1 MASGFKLYAIGTV
14 ASDLVNGNAPI
25 KVFLH
30 EIMSNVDGAIGDDN
44 NISETVKTSDSK
56 VYAINMNSSGTVNA
70 IWLNN
75 NSNRVTPP
83 NVRSG
88 EKVEIWKLGDSD
100 KYYWK
105 TMSSELDLRKLEHVK
120 WVFVNT
126 SAAGETQI
134 DDSNSYS
141 FTMSTLNK
149 MMKIHTSDSDGELT
163 THDIELDTKEGVLK
177 YKDGKGNFFELT
189 SSDDGFTL
197 NTNNK
202 VNVITNEATITANT
216 LTIQTNKTSINP

>member
-1 MASGFKLYAIGTV
+1 MSSGFKLYAIGTV
-14 ASDLVNGNAPI
+14 ASDLISGNAPI

-44 NISETVKTSDSK
+44 NISENVKTSDNK

-70 IWLNN
+70 VWINN

-88 EKVEIWKLGDSD
+88 EKVEIWKYEDSD

-105 TMSSELDLRKLEHVK
+105 TMGSELDLRKLEHVK

-126 SAAGETQI
+126 DASGETQI
-134 DDSNSYS
+134 NDSNSYS

-149 MMKIHTSDSDGELT
+149 MAKLHTSDSNGELT
-163 THDIELDTKEGVLK
+163 THDIELDTKEGKLS

-189 SSDDGFTL
+189 SGDDGFTL
-197 NTNNK
+197 STNNS
-202 VNVITNEATITANT
+202 VNIITQNANVKASTVI
-216 LTIQTNKTSINP
+216 IQSDKTSINP